1 MTCACIVEKDKV
13 EPFSD
18 VTRHPA
24 SDFSRPSLARIDMI
38 TDRQRVI

>member
-1 MTCACIVEKDKV
+1 MTCAGIVVKDKV
-13 EPFSD
+13 ELFSD

-24 SDFSRPSLARIDMI
+24 SDFSRLSLARIDMI